1 MRRVLYS
8 MEVRFSLVVW
18 LITMICSSFHMK
30 VKLPIYFFS
39 NASEDLKVEMVGFLS
54 GKEMKNMKIARALV
68 LS

>member
-1 MRRVLYS
+1 
-8 MEVRFSLVVW
+8 
-18 LITMICSSFHMK
+18 MK